1 MRIESHRIYI
11 CPRDHGPWPSELW
24 WPMTHKCKY
33 VFLDICQYDIPDDSW
48 PMAELYTF
56 KMYWTRALSSPS
68 LEWTDFP
75 PRFIW
80 TFCTEPCSVHGPVS
94 FGNIYWSCLLRRKH
108 LIGAHFKDLGFM
120 LYYVWGAGMLGS
132 CEKGAVRAYCIS
144 GRGRGTDCHWP
155 ASFRERSN
163 WSLEYFVNCTSALLD
178 QHEKK
183 SDNISFSS
191 HE

>member
-1 MRIESHRIYI
+1 MGHDPLSSG
-11 CPRDHGPWPSELW
+11 DPWPINVN
-24 WPMTHKCKY
+24 KY
-33 VFLDICQYDIPDDSW
+33 SRAHLNICQYDMLGDSW
-48 PMAELYTF
+48 PMAMAELYTF

-68 LEWTDFP
+68 PEWTDFP

-120 LYYVWGAGMLGS
+120 SYYVWGAGMLGS

-163 WSLEYFVNCTSALLD
+163 WSLEYFVNCTSRSTLLW
-178 QHEKK
+178 
-183 SDNISFSS
+183 SS
-191 HE
+191 NMKRKVIICSPE